1 MRLDL
6 SDFGRRKPV
15 IVTPNIP
22 NVKFADL
29 GSDVTAKDGLEN
41 CLAVVEQTAHFTTLM
56 QCCYPFIDGKVAGF
70 DEKSRRGFPASAM
83 SERSVI
89 RLG

>member
-6 SDFGRRKPV
+6 GDFGRRKPV

-41 CLAVVEQTAHFTTLM
+41 LPRGCRTGGTLYHTYAM
-56 QCCYPFIDGKVAGF
+56 LLSFIGGKVAGF
-70 DEKSRRGFPASAM
+70 DEKSRIGFPASAM